1 MFQLSNKTNYLLTLF
16 SSFGGTIITSIIGF
30 ISVPIS
36 LHYWQTEKFG
46 VWILINSVLIYLGMS
61 NLGLNAAAGTLMAKN
76 PSVDDKLRILSRVLH
91 ILIITVGIFFTAF
104 LLMNYFYTDW
114 TMLLG
119 KIPHHLKDEAHLTCF
134 ILAVFFF
141 INLPFSLISSA
152 FNGFHI
158 VYIENICSVFLKI
171 INFFVLLLVV
181 YVKGNLV
188 IFAIIMGSA
197 NLIFNLGK
205 LGYLYFFVLKKMD
218 YLKNEMVNI
227 KSDNED
233 TSYRSICITGVRFFF
248 TGIAGMVVWNTDYLV
263 ISNLLSVEKVTPYA
277 ITFTVYQTLFV
288 IIIALN
294 TSVLSILAKELG
306 HNNWAWINKVYE
318 KLLVIMAISG
328 GLFWLGGV
336 LFLKDLIYLWTGK
349 NGYAGLLTVFA
360 LGGYSYLAAMA
371 NLNSGIINS
380 FNYIKRMPFVGL
392 LEAILK
398 LSFSVLF
405 IHFFDIGGVALGT
418 FLASLISVSWILPI
432 VLIKR
437 SNYRLKY
444 NIIFI
449 VKHFTMTLFPLII
462 LSITNQLFISN
473 GIIRIVLGISI
484 VFLYVFL
491 SYKQLPDDTISF
503 FDNLMTKLLVKLKIR
518 EDDLQ
523 EKPVLSVNLKY

>member
-1 MFQLSNKTNYLLTLF
+1 MLQLTNKKNYLLTLF
-16 SSFGGTIITSIIGF
+16 SSFGGTIISSIIGF
-30 ISVPIS
+30 LSVPIS
-36 LHYWQTEKFG
+36 LHYWQAEKFG
-46 VWILINSVLIYLGMS
+46 VWVLINSVLIYLGLS

-76 PSVDDKLRILSRVLH
+76 RCVDDKLTILNRALY

-104 LLMNYFYTDW
+104 LFMNYFYEDW
-114 TMLLG
+114 TMVLG
-119 KIPHHLKDEAHLTCF
+119 KIPHHLKDEAHITCF

-158 VYIENICSVFLKI
+158 VYIENICAGILKI

-205 LGYLYFFVLKKMD
+205 LGYLYFFVLKKVAP
-218 YLKNEMVNI
+218 LKKEMANI
-227 KSDNED
+227 KTDNED
-233 TSYRSICITGVRFFF
+233 TSYRSICMTGVRFFF
-248 TGIAGMVVWNTDYLV
+248 TGIAAMIILNTDFLV

-277 ITFTVYQTLFV
+277 ITFTAYQTVFA

-294 TSVLSILAKELG
+294 TSVLTILAKELG
-306 HNNWAWINKVYE
+306 YNNWQWINKVYE

-336 LFLKDLIYLWTGK
+336 LFLRDLIYVWTGK

-360 LGGYSYLAAMA
+360 LGGYSYLSAMA
-371 NLNSGIINS
+371 NLNSGVINS
-380 FNYIKRMPFVGL
+380 FNYIKRMPFVAW

-418 FLASLISVSWILPI
+418 FVASLLSVSWILPI
-432 VLIKR
+432 VLLKR
-437 SNYRLKY
+437 SNYRLNY
-444 NIIFI
+444 NITFI
-449 VKHFTMTLFPLII
+449 VKHFTMILFPLII
-462 LSITNQLFISN
+462 LAITNQLFISN

-491 SYKQLPDDTISF
+491 SYRQLPDDTISF
-503 FDNLMTKLLVKLKIR
+503 FDNLMSKLLIKLNIR
-518 EDDLQ
+518 ADDFR
-523 EKPVLSVNLKY
+523 ERPVLPLNIED